1 MIKQIKLLFFLF
13 FLFNAFA
20 QSDFNQKALYKGI
33 EENIYKNPDQSLKV
47 ASYLA
52 ERQNL
57 TDEEKDVLNVL
68 MAKAFITKG
77 DYGNAL
83 LCLYS
88 DTHQRGYDDVE
99 NYYLRIFILKK
110 LQLEQQQL
118 VYFDELKK
126 LSETAGSS
134 ALKEYTT
141 LIDLETLLEKAKKNY
156 TTESHRMHQLTLETS
171 DFVTYEIDYFL
182 EFIRLDIRNKRYD
195 LAAEKTNHITNLESI
210 KTQNY
215 TYYEIQL
222 LLLKARLAFYSK
234 QYIQALEFL
243 SEAATKNT
251 FLGNKYF
258 MDVIFNQQTVNH
270 LAVNNVDGY
279 KESNK
284 NFQSNHNNVQQ
295 LEQKAVNTVYNL
307 IIDDNNRKASKQETI
322 YFRRIKFI
330 SILVL
335 IGFILFASVWFKN
348 YLKNTN
354 LKEIISYLK
363 ITKANLVSFYKEDAK
378 KNYSSKIL
386 IPQKTEEL
394 ILNKL
399 QKFEKSTKYTSKDLS
414 LAVLAGQ
421 FDTNTKY
428 LSEIINSNYNVNY
441 NTYINQLRINYIV
454 DKLKTDS
461 NYMNYKISYLADE
474 CGFASHSSFA
484 TVFKSITGIS
494 PVKFINLLKA
504 EQNKEE

>member
-33 EENIYKNPDQSLKV
+33 EENIYNNPDQSLKV
-47 ASYLA
+47 ASYLI

-57 TDEEKDVLNVL
+57 TDEEESFLKILI
-68 MAKAFITKG
+68 AKAYITKG

-83 LCLYS
+83 LYLYP
-88 DTHQRGYDDVE
+88 DNYKVGYDAIE
-99 NYYLRIFILKK
+99 NYYLRIFILNQ
-110 LQLEQQQL
+110 LQLEQQQV
-118 VYFDELKK
+118 VYFNELKK
-126 LSETAGSS
+126 LSETAVSS
-134 ALKEYTT
+134 VLEKYNT
-141 LIDLETLLEKAKKNY
+141 LIILETSLQKAKKNY
-156 TTESHRMHQLTLETS
+156 ISESVKTHQLVMESS
-171 DFVTYEIDYFL
+171 DFVPYEIDCFL
-182 EFIRLDIRNKRYD
+182 EFIHLDIRNKRYD
-195 LAAEKTNHITNLESI
+195 LASEKIKHIDNFEVI
-210 KTQNY
+210 KNQNY
-215 TYYEIQL
+215 TYYKIQL

-234 QYIQALEFL
+234 QYKQALEFL
-243 SEAATKNT
+243 NEASAMNAL
-251 FLGNKYF
+251 LGNKYF
-258 MDVIFNQQTVNH
+258 MDLIFNQQTVNY
-270 LAVNNVDGY
+270 LAVNNVEGY

-284 NFQSNHNNVQQ
+284 NFQGNHNNVQQ

-307 IIDDNNRKASKQETI
+307 IVEENSRKASQQEMI
-322 YFRRIKFI
+322 YFKRIKLI

-348 YLKNTN
+348 YLKITN

-386 IPQKTEEL
+386 IPKKTEEL

-414 LAVLAGQ
+414 LAILAGQ

-428 LSEIINSNYNVNY
+428 LSEIINSNYHVNY

-454 DKLKTDS
+454 DKLKTDT

-494 PVKFINLLKA
+494 PVKFISLLKA